1 MGIITEAFLV
11 TEGKEKARCKG
22 KPVNSR
28 MHKVFKGLFG
38 KIRDAILKK
47 QP

>member
-22 KPVNSR
+22 KPVIQECMR
-28 MHKVFKGLFG
+28 FVKVGFG
-38 KIRDAILKK
+38 KIRDTILKK
-47 QP
+47 